1 LKDILYPEGRN
12 FERKDSFNTA
22 DWDNRGG
29 AEGGKRIRSIAKDDR
44 KERPPEPRKFDKW
57 EPDRR
62 DRQMGDRSN
71 RYENDATDND
81 FFSVKTNSDA
91 NVNSNTIDE
100 DWDFVNSLFDDIDS
114 STKPKTTTKATD
126 KNKSSRNN
134 VNNDNNDAVKS
145 DFNNL
150 INNILDDMVK
160 DKPSSSSDKK
170 SNSDKAIKDFLKDL
184 SNDTGSSKKKGD
196 DFNDFVDA
204 AQGRGGQSKAPKNNI
219 PDDDDLD
226 FDKLFG
232 DLDELDTIFSDS
244 GSNNKSKS
252 TKKITTTSSGTT
264 KTDSKVPS
272 MEDYPTFEAYLDA
285 LGILIY

>member
-1 LKDILYPEGRN
+1 
-12 FERKDSFNTA
+12 
-22 DWDNRGG
+22 
-29 AEGGKRIRSIAKDDR
+29 
-44 KERPPEPRKFDKW
+44 
-57 EPDRR
+57 
-62 DRQMGDRSN
+62 MGDRSN
-71 RYENDATDND
+71 KYDNDATDND
-81 FFSVKTNSDA
+81 FFSVKTNSDT
-91 NVNSNTIDE
+91 NVNSNTIDD

-114 STKPKTTTKATD
+114 GKPKTTTKATD
-126 KNKSSRNN
+126 KNKSSSNN

-160 DKPSSSSDKK
+160 DKPSSSSSSSSSSSDKK

-196 DFNDFVDA
+196 LN
-204 AQGRGGQSKAPKNNI
+204 GGQSKAPMNNI

-244 GSNNKSKS
+244 SSNSKSKS
-252 TKKITTTSSGTT
+252 TKKVTTTNSETT

-285 LGILIY
+285 LGIPYPLILILLIIILIYFSII

>member
-1 LKDILYPEGRN
+1 
-12 FERKDSFNTA
+12 
-22 DWDNRGG
+22 
-29 AEGGKRIRSIAKDDR
+29 
-44 KERPPEPRKFDKW
+44 
-57 EPDRR
+57 
-62 DRQMGDRSN
+62 MGDRSN

-91 NVNSNTIDE
+91 TVNSNTIDD

-114 STKPKTTTKATD
+114 SAKPKTTTKATD
-126 KNKSSRNN
+126 KNKSSS
-134 VNNDNNDAVKS
+134 NNDNNDAVKS

-160 DKPSSSSDKK
+160 DKPSSSSSSSSSSDKK

-184 SNDTGSSKKKGD
+184 SNDSGSSKKKGD
-196 DFNDFVDA
+196 LNEFFDT
-204 AQGRGGQSKAPKNNI
+204 AQGRGGQPPKNNI

-244 GSNNKSKS
+244 SSNSKSKS
-252 TKKITTTSSGTT
+252 TKKITTTSSETT

-285 LGILIY
+285 LGIPYPLTLILLIIILIYFSII